1 MQDNPPDRQCKILVI
16 CSYSYIYTDQE
27 AKYLLTTIWTQ
38 DQEWIA
44 IMKIKMSRGAHLF
57 YQVGTRA
64 KITKVKK
71 KMAWVLKKSSQDKSD
86 VQPSSVDGS
95 T

>member
-1 MQDNPPDRQCKILVI
+1 
-16 CSYSYIYTDQE
+16 
-27 AKYLLTTIWTQ
+27 
-38 DQEWIA
+38 
-44 IMKIKMSRGAHLF
+44 LF